1 MSDEHCTSGSWR
13 TASVS
18 LISICA
24 TLITAWVV
32 FGSRAVSREEVV
44 HMISKETPY
53 VEDRKSIQ
61 QTLDQYGQSIE
72 KMASE
77 VERLAAQ
84 QYRVETKLD
93 TILAREAH

>member
-1 MSDEHCTSGSWR
+1 MSDERCTCGGWR
-13 TASVS
+13 TATVS

-24 TLITAWVV
+24 SLLTAWVV

-61 QTLDQYGQSIE
+61 QALGQYGESIE

-84 QYRVETKLD
+84 QYRMETKLD
-93 TILAREAH
+93 SILAREAH